1 MELSVQNILSDELW
15 IVCLLGASFICILD
29 SGFDS
34 KLSTNSQNSLVIH
47 VNIMIPLKVISDST
61 VSLVRTFHMNLFYG
75 FCNHSVFSLGLRYFM
90 MQPFVIGG
98 TADTADF
105 AKCTDWIIMF
115 FMFFLDCQIYV
126 FVANQAQPRLL
137 SISSNFF
144 KKDTS
149 ISARSLAARS
159 SFTSARSFSSSVISS
174 SGLRR
179 PRLSFSP
186 STPDF
191 SYLIV

>member
-34 KLSTNSQNSLVIH
+34 KLSADSQNSLIIH
-47 VNIMIPLKVISDST
+47 INIMIPLKVISDFA

-75 FCNHSVFSLGLRYFM
+75 FCNLSVFSFSPRHFM
-90 MQPFVIGG
+90 MQPFVVSRA
-98 TADTADF
+98 ADSTDF
-105 AKCTDWIIMF
+105 AQYRNWIVVCF
-115 FMFFLDCQIYV
+115 VFFLYCLIYV
-126 FVANQAQPRLL
+126 FVTNQAQPRLL

-144 KKDTS
+144 RKDTS
-149 ISARSLAARS
+149 ISVRSLAARS
-159 SFTSARSFSSSVISS
+159 SFTSARSFSSSFISS

-179 PRLSFSP
+179 PLLSFNP
-186 STPDF
+186 STPDS